1 METEDLINYLDEL
14 LVSQT
19 GKHLDNLQLSILKGV
34 LNGQKYA
41 DIAENYH
48 CSNGH
53 AKDKAY
59 ELWKILSEALG
70 EDINKSNFKA
80 TIQRLGIANIES
92 PIVGNKV
99 KVRNINLCSNTDTNR
114 NKDLDFK
121 KNNRNNKEDFDL
133 KVSIKTIKKLKNLGL
148 NNEQIAEA
156 LDLSLEDI
164 NKAIN

>member
-14 LVSQT
+14 LLSQT

-41 DIAENYH
+41 DIAEEYH

-70 EDINKSNFKA
+70 EEINKCNFKA
-80 TIQRLGIANIES
+80 TIERLGIANHNSKLFNPVQIAE
-92 PIVGNKV
+92 
-99 KVRNINLCSNTDTNR
+99 INLCSNTATNG

-121 KNNRNNKEDFDL
+121 KNSRNNKEDFNS
-133 KVSIKTIKKLKNLGL
+133 KVTIKTIKKLKNLGL
-148 NNEQIAEA
+148 NNGQIADA
-156 LDLSLEDI
+156 LDLSLEEL

>member
-14 LVSQT
+14 LLSQT

-41 DIAENYH
+41 DIAEDYH
-48 CSNGH
+48 CSNDH

-70 EDINKSNFKA
+70 EDLNKSNFKA
-80 TIQRLGIANIES
+80 TIQRLGIANNNSKLFNPVQIAE
-92 PIVGNKV
+92 
-99 KVRNINLCSNTDTNR
+99 INLCSNIATNE
-114 NKDLDFK
+114 NKDLDFN
-121 KNNRNNKEDFDL
+121 KNNRNNQEDFES

-148 NNEQIAEA
+148 TNGQIAEA